1 MQMMGGQDSVF
12 PAAKVG
18 GETAA
23 VISRCDGP
31 TLAKVNLLKVSQ
43 IYMLAPNVFQLFFT

>member
-12 PAAKVG
+12 PVAKVG

-23 VISRCDGP
+23 VTSCCDGP
-31 TLAKVNLLKVSQ
+31 TLAKVNLSKVPQ
-43 IYMLAPNVFQLFFT
+43 V